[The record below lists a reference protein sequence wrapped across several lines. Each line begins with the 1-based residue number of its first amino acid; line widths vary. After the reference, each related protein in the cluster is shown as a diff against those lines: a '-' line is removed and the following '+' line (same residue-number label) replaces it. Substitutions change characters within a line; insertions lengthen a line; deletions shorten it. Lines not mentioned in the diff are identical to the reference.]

1 MDFALIQFNQECD
14 LVHVSNVHN
23 LYMNCKLNMF
33 AHGTIACVWL
43 RFFQVQKGPLLWMP
57 ISWAILNQIRIS
69 MAMGTPI
76 NLYINTKRVEGW
88 AATSS
93 KSSCVHPQ
101 AYLASSCSI
110 HKAMKISMFPWL
122 KH

>member
-1 MDFALIQFNQECD
+1 MQDKKNCTNKHMAFAFIQFNQECD

-23 LYMNCKLNMF
+23 LDMNCKLNVF

-57 ISWAILNQIRIS
+57 ISSAILNQIRQFQWPWVHPQIFY
-69 MAMGTPI
+69 
-76 NLYINTKRVEGW
+76 NFFLYINTKRVEGW
-88 AATSS
+88 PATSS

-101 AYLASSCSI
+101 
-110 HKAMKISMFPWL
+110 P
-122 KH
+122 